1 MTGSSCLMRQFLY
14 GVVALASARTMADRQ
29 DTSAF
34 FPGWT
39 IATSEVLY
47 AGKRHTSYPI
57 ANMLD
62 GDPRTAWVF

>member
-1 MTGSSCLMRQFLY
+1 
-14 GVVALASARTMADRQ
+14 MADRQ